1 MPTANIDGIETVYEV
16 HGDGDPILMFS
27 PGGFNAHRGNW
38 SELGVYRGL
47 DLVDQL
53 SERYS
58 CITFDRRESGESGGR
73 VERISWDHYVQQGLG
88 LLDHLGIERAHFMG
102 GCIGCSVVLAAAV
115 AVPER
120 VRTMVLYSPAGGAR
134 YRIAQHRRFARHLG
148 YVEEH
153 GLDGVVELARSTE
166 SNFSQDARPGPWVNI
181 LRRDRTFADAY
192 RSIPLDDYVTMV
204 LGLVRIQFD
213 RDSVPG
219 VEPEDMLTLQVPG
232 LIVPGN
238 DPSHAPSAAQFLAE
252 CLPAS
257 TVWDV
262 PVAQQTAANAPGR
275 ILAFLDAAS

>member
-1 MPTANIDGIETVYEV
+1 MPRALIDGIETVYEV

-53 SERYS
+53 SQHYA

-73 VERISWDHYVQQGLG
+73 VERVGWDHYVRQGFG
-88 LLDHLGIERAHFMG
+88 LLDHLGVGSAHLMG

-115 AVPER
+115 AAPER
-120 VRTMVLYSPAGGAR
+120 VRGMVLYSPAGGAR

-148 YVEEH
+148 HVEEH
-153 GLDGVVELARSTE
+153 GLEGVVELARSTDK
-166 SNFSQDARPGPWVNI
+166 NFSQDARPGPWVNI
-181 LRRDRTFADAY
+181 LRRDPEFAKAY
-192 RSIPLDDYVTMV
+192 ASIPIDEYFAIV
-204 LGLVRIQFD
+204 LGLVRVQFD

-219 VEPEDMLTLQVPG
+219 VEPEDLLALRVPG
-232 LIVPGN
+232 LIIPGD

-257 TVWDV
+257 TMWDV
-262 PVAQQTAANAPGR
+262 PVAEQTAANAPGR
-275 ILAFLDAAS
+275 ILEFLDATR